1 MSLKLNGIP
10 QEMVGNSQKLISV
23 VIPTYNYA
31 GSLRR
36 AVMSVVEQLNLD
48 EHELLVIDDGST
60 DETSIVA
67 ERLREELPQEIRF
80 IHQKNAGP
88 ASARNLG
95 IRETVGDWLVFLD
108 ADDEMLPSAIERLS
122 THIINYP
129 ETRLIIGGHVAVFPD
144 GRQQE
149 FFPANLPAT
158 PQARLHFYLIDKKIA
173 ISNGACAMHRN
184 IFFRANNPEA
194 FRKAED
200 IPDLAQALANY
211 PCSTLAHP
219 LARIYKHEDSLRHRL
234 DFAKAGG
241 LSLVDEVFSHLRLGP
256 EFQHFKP
263 DFFVQRC
270 LSLFR
275 SSYIARD
282 FISARMFYNKALAH
296 DWRVIFRCSYTSKA
310 LRLFLKG

>member
-67 ERLREELPQEIRF
+67 ERLRVTPQEIRF

-95 IRETVGDWLVFLD
+95 IRETVGDWLVFL
-108 ADDEMLPSAIERLS
+108 MPMMKCSRLLERLS

-158 PQARLHFYLIDKKIA
+158 PQARLHSYLIDKKIA

-184 IFFRANNPEA
+184 IFF
-194 FRKAED
+194 
-200 IPDLAQALANY
+200 
-211 PCSTLAHP
+211 H
-219 LARIYKHEDSLRHRL
+219 
-234 DFAKAGG
+234 
-241 LSLVDEVFSHLRLGP
+241 
-256 EFQHFKP
+256 
-263 DFFVQRC
+263 
-270 LSLFR
+270 
-275 SSYIARD
+275 
-282 FISARMFYNKALAH
+282 
-296 DWRVIFRCSYTSKA
+296 
-310 LRLFLKG
+310 